1 MATSINNTVLC
12 KRNPVYFI
20 KVEKIMSKKIIPF
33 IFFTRPISPQALTG
47 SPLNNIMKMI
57 PAVNLKEEDSAMFNK
72 LSLAVIL
79 TLLSSLTFA
88 QQIPGLNTVT
98 GNELGL
104 TISNYFYKEPS
115 IGVDIKGQNKAGVAY
130 TGTLAF
136 GGNWFAKADLRYVN
150 GKTNYS
156 GSGTAIGDPDWY
168 YDARGLFGKDFIVSG
183 QVVAPYAGYGYR
195 YLFNDGRGITSTG
208 AGGYRRESNYWYI
221 PIGINHKMH
230 LSSHSKLDTTI
241 EYNYLLD
248 GKQVSHLSDVA
259 GYSDV
264 KNKQNKGY
272 GYRVSSMYVE
282 NNWALGPYFYYWSI
296 DQSNMVDS
304 IVVSG
309 GVENKITLY
318 EPKNNT
324 KELGFKVSYKF

>member
-1 MATSINNTVLC
+1 MM
-12 KRNPVYFI
+12 
-20 KVEKIMSKKIIPF
+20 KI
-33 IFFTRPISPQALTG
+33 
-47 SPLNNIMKMI
+47 I
-57 PAVNLKEEDSAMFNK
+57 PAVNLKGKDKFMFNK
-72 LSLAVIL
+72 PALLAENFKIQKISVAVIF
-79 TLLSSLTFA
+79 TLLNSLSFA

-115 IGVDIKGQNKAGVAY
+115 IDVDIKGQNKGGVAY
-130 TGTLAF
+130 TGTLAL
-136 GGNWFAKADLRYVN
+136 GGSWFVKADLRYVN
-150 GKTNYS
+150 GKVDYS
-156 GSGTAIGDPDWY
+156 GSGTAKGNPDWY
-168 YDARGLFGKDFIVSG
+168 YDGRGLFGKDFTVSG
-183 QVVAPYAGYGYR
+183 QVIAPYAGYGYR

-208 AGGYRRESNYWYI
+208 AYGYRRESNYWYI

-230 LSSHSKLDTTI
+230 LTSHSKLETTI

-248 GKQVSHLSDVA
+248 GKQISKLSDVP
-259 GYSDV
+259 GYNDI

-272 GYRVSSMYVE
+272 GYRISSAYVE

-296 DQSNMVDS
+296 NQSNTVDS
-304 IVVSG
+304 FVVSG
-309 GVENKITLY
+309 GVAYPFTAY